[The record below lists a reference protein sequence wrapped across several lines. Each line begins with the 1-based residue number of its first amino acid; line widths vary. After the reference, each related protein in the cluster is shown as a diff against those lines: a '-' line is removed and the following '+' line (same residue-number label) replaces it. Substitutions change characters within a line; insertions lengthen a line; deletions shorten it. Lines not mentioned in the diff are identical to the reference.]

1 MNMADKMK
9 EKAIPATSVKLSNEV
24 IKTISKADIKEL
36 NYSMRP
42 IIEQNRREYIAGLE
56 EIARK
61 SSIYSSID
69 LEVKNKVKIKKIKT
83 K

>member
-24 IKTISKADIKEL
+24 VKIISQADIKEL

-56 EIARK
+56 EIAK
-61 SSIYSSID
+61 EASIYGSTD
-69 LEVKNKVKIKKIKT
+69 ELVKNKVKIK
-83 K
+83 

>member
-56 EIARK
+56 AIAK
-61 SSIYSSID
+61 EASIYGSTD
-69 LEVKNKVKIKKIKT
+69 LEIKSKVKIK
-83 K
+83 